1 MASVFS
7 TTDLENEYGKYYL
20 KEGQNQQ
27 RLHRALLQMPVTL
40 EKHARHIRT
49 TETIYR
55 MANYTFGSLIRPF
68 KATFQPNSNVEFF
81 ANEIVLRKMKAD
93 VSMTPDEIEEGWLGF
108 MSGDTTRNKKDW
120 PIVRWLMEEYIANQ
134 IGVDRELNMV
144 YKGQYDADGTTP
156 STCMDGIKTLLYN
169 GARNEKYPINVING
183 VGALDKDAIFD
194 QIEAFDEALP
204 GLYQQQVVCIFMAPS
219 WARAYKKDKRAQ
231 NFYFI
236 EDLRDLDE
244 TVMFTKHVIVGLPS
258 MEGTN
263 DLWATV
269 PDNLLWLTKREGGVE
284 KADVQAHDYDVHIMV
299 NWWEGIGFA
308 CNKMVWATAETVELP
323 SAVDTAKPEDGI
335 IARNIF
341 PATFPAEQVAD
352 TTATLAG
359 KVYGEDVPAD
369 AVVKFN
375 YGTTSAMGTSAD
387 AVLADGKYT
396 AALTSLS
403 DDTKYYFQIVVSI
416 GTDSYPGEVET
427 FTTEETPTK

>member
-1 MASVFS
+1 MSSVFS

-20 KEGQNQQ
+20 KEGQNRQ

-40 EKHARHIRT
+40 ERHARHIRT
-49 TETIYR
+49 TETLYR

-156 STCMDGIKTLLYN
+156 SSCMDGIKKLLYN
-169 GARNEKYPINVING
+169 GARNEKYPINVIDG
-183 VGALDKDAIFD
+183 IGALDKDAIFD

-204 GLYQQQVVCIFMAPS
+204 GLYQQQMMCIFMAPS
-219 WARAYKKDKRAQ
+219 WARAYKKDKRSQ

-236 EDLRDLDE
+236 EDVKDLDE

-308 CNKMVWATAETVELP
+308 CNKMVWATAETVGLP
-323 SAVDTAKPEDGI
+323 SASDTASPADGI
-335 IARNIF
+335 VARNIF
-341 PATFPAEQVAD
+341 PATLAAKEVAD
-352 TTATLAG
+352 TTAKLTG
-359 KVYGEDVPAD
+359 RVYGDELPEG
-369 AVVKFN
+369 AVVTFN
-375 YGTTSAMGTSAD
+375 YGTSTALGSSAD
-387 AVLADGKYT
+387 TTLSDGVYS
-396 AALTSLS
+396 ASLTSLS
-403 DDTKYYFQIVVSI
+403 DETKYYYQIKVVI
-416 GTDSYPGEVET
+416 GTDAYVGEVED
-427 FTTEETPTK
+427 FTTLETAGE